1 MTTPP
6 TSNKALTI
14 GRTSTTGAVDV
25 YRDGDVVTVVMR
37 GEGVKN
43 TPDGQVRTTVGAT
56 RQYDSIAAYEN
67 DLDRVRTNKR
77 FALAY
82 QKVVDH
88 LGVEED
94 ARLAPPLPAE
104 LRHLLPEHLRALP
117 SEASSK
123 PSNLFLLPRVSG
135 GGRR

>member
-1 MTTPP
+1 MTT
-6 TSNKALTI
+6 TKALTL

-25 YRDGDVVTVVMR
+25 YRDGEVVTVVMR

-43 TPDGQVRTTVGAT
+43 TPEGQVRTTVGAT
-56 RQYDSIAAYEN
+56 RQYDSVAAYEQ

-94 ARLAPPLPAE
+94 ARLAPPLPTE

-117 SEASSK
+117 ADGA
-123 PSNLFLLPRVSG
+123 PTSNLFLLPRVAG